1 MQKLLIFASVLA
13 WVFIY
18 GLSLMAF
25 LDELLEGSAEKGKEQ
40 EAMPRDMEQI
50 NHYSSWEEEIAKPRI
65 SGAEVL
71 SLLDYGKYFERL
83 EQTPPQN
90 ESDILETL
98 CAEGLIKQGVG
109 DRWDITNFGAIL
121 FANDLDQFDH
131 SLARKE
137 MRLTVYKGKS
147 KASRV
152 IKREDSTKGYA
163 VGLENMIALIDMF
176 MPMSEHIGKV
186 FRTEVPFFPRVALR
200 ELAVNALVH
209 QDFTITGTSPQ
220 IEMFEDRIEITNPGK
235 PLVEADRMMDSPSR
249 TRNERLATLMRRMEF
264 CEEKGIEKAIESIE
278 ASQSAPPL
286 FKESSGGLQVILY
299 GSKNYAEMTTDERIR
314 ACYQHACMKQRTG
327 KTMKNTTLKKR
338 LGVAHAAQ
346 VSLVIKKTLN
356 KGLIKPADSGRPRLG
371 YIPWWGGD

>member
-1 MQKLLIFASVLA
+1 MS
-13 WVFIY
+13 
-18 GLSLMAF
+18 
-25 LDELLEGSAEKGKEQ
+25 
-40 EAMPRDMEQI
+40 RDMEQI
-50 NHYSSWEEEIAKPRI
+50 NHSFSWEEEIAKPRI
-65 SGAEVL
+65 SGEEVL
-71 SLLDYGKYFERL
+71 FLLDYGKYFERL

-109 DRWDITNFGAIL
+109 DRWDITNLGAIL
-121 FANDLDQFDH
+121 FANDLNKFDH

-137 MRLTVYKGKS
+137 MRLTIYKGKS
-147 KASRV
+147 KASLV

-163 VGLENMIALIDMF
+163 LGLENMIALIDMF
-176 MPMSEHIGKV
+176 MPMSEHIGEV
-186 FRTEVPFFPRVALR
+186 FRTETPLFPRVALR
-200 ELAVNALVH
+200 ELVVNALVH

-249 TRNERLATLMRRMEF
+249 ARNERLATLMHRMQF

-299 GSKNYAEMTTDERIR
+299 GSKNYAEMTTNERIR

-346 VSLVIKKTLN
+346 ASLVIKKTLN
-356 KGLIKPADSGRPRLG
+356 KGLIKPADSGRPRSG